1 MQFHKTVNVL
11 VAFWRQARFCL
22 TFDSYHIYD
31 LPTERFSV
39 VVHKAETAAVIRGGK
54 VVPDRSRN
62 FVLVAE
68 CNHITE
74 PVLTVFVFEVTDRTG
89 HSMTT
94 VLQIIPVIFL
104 DFRKLFRSSC
114 FFSKNAIQLR

>member
-1 MQFHKTVNVL
+1 MQFHKTVSVL

-39 VVHKAETAAVIRGGK
+39 VVHKAATVAVIRGGK

-62 FVLVAE
+62 FVPAAE

-94 VLQIIPVIFL
+94 VLQIISVI
-104 DFRKLFRSSC
+104 
-114 FFSKNAIQLR
+114 I